1 MENKSAEKEYM
12 EDMIARYSESMMR
25 AAYSVVCSMSESEDI
40 VQDAFIKLYT
50 LKPVFIDKNHEKA
63 WLLRVTVNE
72 AKNRVRQLKKLR
84 RQEEIAD
91 KVFIYDD
98 EQRIV
103 MEAVQSLDEKYR
115 IVTHLHFYEG
125 YTIREIA
132 EILNMPTST
141 VGTRLERAKAQLRIK
156 LKSEGF

>member
-25 AAYSVVCSMSESEDI
+25 AAYSVVCSRSESEDI
-40 VQDAFIKLYT
+40 VQEAFIKLYT
-50 LKPVFIDKNHEKA
+50 LKPVFNDRNHEKA

-72 AKNRVRQLKKLR
+72 AKNRVRQLKKLCR
-84 RQEEIAD
+84 KEEIAD

-115 IVTHLHFYEG
+115 IVVHLHFYEG

-132 EILNMPTST
+132 KILDTPIST
-141 VGTRLERAKAQLRIK
+141 IGTRLERAKTQLK
-156 LKSEGF
+156 LKLKAEGF